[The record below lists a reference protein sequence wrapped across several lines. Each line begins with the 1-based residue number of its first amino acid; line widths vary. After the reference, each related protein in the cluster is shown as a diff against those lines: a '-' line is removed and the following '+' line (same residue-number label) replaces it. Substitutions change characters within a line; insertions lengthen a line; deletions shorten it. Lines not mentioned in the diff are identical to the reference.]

1 MLHFAASGMGRAL
14 QNSINVSPHGEA
26 RSDKRCRDLR
36 GENHPVFDGEFVP
49 GFVEG
54 AVNAAFSG

>member
-1 MLHFAASGMGRAL
+1 VLHFAASRQASHL
-14 QNSINVSPHGEA
+14 QNSFNASPGGEA

-36 GENHPVFDGEFVP
+36 GENHPVFDGDFVP